1 MSGPLK
7 GVKVLDLSRVLAG
20 PWAGQVLADM
30 GADVVKVERPGAGD
44 DTRQWGPPFLND
56 KDGNPTRQSGYYM
69 AANRG
74 KKSIALDIATDEGQK
89 IIRDLAK
96 DADVLIENYKLGGL
110 AKYGLDYKSLHA
122 LNPKLVYCSITGFGQ
137 TGPMAH
143 RAGYDFIIQGMG
155 GLMSITGHPETGP
168 VKAGVAISDLSTG
181 MYASIAI
188 LGALYHVKNTGQGQ
202 HIDMSLLDT
211 QVGWLANQAMNWL
224 VGGKMLGMIGNAH
237 PNITPYQTFET
248 SDGHIIIAVGND
260 GQFERY
266 LEAVGRADLVGDE
279 RFKTNSDRLQNRD
292 ELSAILSQAMKQKS
306 LDEWMDVLEKAVVP
320 CGPVNTIDRVFAD
333 EQVIARGMEVHL
345 EHPTMGDVPQVRTP
359 ILYSETPLE
368 YKKAPPELGEDTD
381 DVLKSMGLDDAQI
394 ADLRAK
400 NIVA

>member
-74 KKSIALDIATDEGQK
+74 KKSLALDIATDEGQK

-292 ELSAILSQAMKQKS
+292 ELSAILSQAMTQKS

>member
-44 DTRQWGPPFLND
+44 DTRQWGPPFQKD
-56 KDGNPTRQSGYYM
+56 KNGDDTRQSGYYM

-74 KKSIALDIATDEGQK
+74 KKSLALDLSTPEGQR
-89 IIRDLAK
+89 IVRNLAK
-96 DADVLIENYKLGGL
+96 EADVLIENYKLGGL
-110 AKYGLDYKSLHA
+110 DKYGLDYKSLKA
-122 LNPKLVYCSITGFGQ
+122 INSKLVYCSITGFGH
-137 TGPMAH
+137 TGPMAN

-155 GLMSITGHPETGP
+155 GLMSITGHPDTGP
-168 VKAGVAISDLSTG
+168 VKVGVAISDLSTG

-188 LGALYHVKNTGQGQ
+188 LGALYHVKNTGLGQ

-224 VGGKMLGMIGNAH
+224 VGEKMLGMIGNAH

-248 SDGHIIIAVGND
+248 KDGHIIVAVGND

-266 LEAVGRADLVGDE
+266 LKAIGRDDLLGDA
-279 RFKTNSDRLQNRD
+279 RFITNSARLENRD
-292 ELSAILSQAMKQKS
+292 ELTAILNDAMKLKT
-306 LDEWMDVLEKAVVP
+306 LDEWMVALEKAVVP

-333 EQVIARGMEVHL
+333 PQVKARGMEL
-345 EHPTMGDVPQVRTP
+345 SMEHPTMGKVPQVRTP
-359 ILYSETPLE
+359 IVYSETPLE
-368 YKKAPPELGEDTD
+368 YTKAPPELGEDTD
-381 DVLKSMGLDDAQI
+381 DVLRSMGLDDAQI
-394 ADLRAK
+394 EDLRAK
-400 NIVA
+400 GIVA

>member
-110 AKYGLDYKSLHA
+110 AKYGLDYKTLHA

-292 ELSAILSQAMKQKS
+292 ELSAILSQAMTQKS

>member
-110 AKYGLDYKSLHA
+110 AKYGLDYKTLHA

-155 GLMSITGHPETGP
+155 GLMSITGHKETGP

-188 LGALYHVKNTGQGQ
+188 LGALYHVKSTGKGQ

-292 ELSAILSQAMKQKS
+292 ELSAILSQAMTQKS